1 MRPARSPWAARLFG
15 SAIALVIA
23 TAALGGCGSSTPSN
37 PAPSSAKVLV
47 ALPLTVRSGA
57 LAQLADLVADTRD
70 TKFRHF
76 RTIPEIATAYGA
88 SEPNVTT
95 DEKILAHDGLKLT
108 LDPTH
113 GAFWG
118 SVTADEAKRYFGTTL
133 IESGD
138 TTAPSGTP
146 HVPAGLRGV
155 TGVVGLVGSR
165 SLAPG
170 LSGGSAKPQCPSK
183 IPNRTSLADLFGF
196 NHLIKDG
203 ASGAGTDIDIVA
215 VHSFQPAVMENY
227 DRCTG
232 GSVSPSAIAQ
242 SVVADTPSTGGGPEV
257 SLDTLVL
264 ALLAPRTHVNVA
276 RFDPVM
282 PLAFPL
288 MHLLELGRPPNILDV
303 TVTYCESQVSSP
315 ELALSEWLLSAFA
328 AAGTTTA
335 VASGDRGS
343 TGCYPQTR
351 TSVTYPASSR
361 FVVAIGGA
369 SFGGS
374 AESPTNLSVW
384 NQPKAHGGGG
394 GVSAVVPAP
403 PWQGQG
409 PRRLPDVSTY
419 TVPGGVGGI
428 PVCASSSDCAWQE
441 VGGTS
446 LGATVMG
453 ATGALLEQAS
463 GKNKVARRWGNVAAA
478 IWRKTKG
485 TKGIADIVH
494 GTNKT
499 FSSACCQA
507 KPGYDVASG
516 WGLLRPDYLP
526 GIVPLQTG

>member
-1 MRPARSPWAARLFG
+1 VRPARSPRAPRLLV
-15 SAIALVIA
+15 SVIALVIA
-23 TAALGGCGSSTPSN
+23 TTGLDGCGSSAPSN
-37 PAPSSAKVLV
+37 ATPSSAKVLV

-57 LAQLADLVADTRD
+57 LAQLADLVADTRN

-76 RTIPEIATAYGA
+76 RTIPEIATTYGA
-88 SEPNVTT
+88 SVPNVAA
-95 DEKILAHDGLKLT
+95 DERILAHDGLKLA

-118 SVTADEAKRYFGTTL
+118 SVTAEEAKRYFGTTL

-138 TTAPSGTP
+138 TIGPSGTP
-146 HVPAGLRGV
+146 HAPAGLLGV
-155 TGVVGLVGSR
+155 TGVVGLVGST
-165 SLAPG
+165 SLPPG
-170 LSGGSAKPQCPSK
+170 LNGGTAAPECPTR
-183 IPNRTSLADLFGF
+183 IPSRTSLAELFGF
-196 NHLIKDG
+196 DRVINDG
-203 ASGAGTDIDIVA
+203 ANGAGTDIDIVA

-232 GSVSPSAIAQ
+232 GSVGPSGIAQ

-264 ALLAPRTHVNVA
+264 ALLAPRTHINVA

-288 MHLLELGRPPNILDV
+288 MHLLQLGPSPNVLDV
-303 TVTYCESQVSSP
+303 TVTYCESQVSSS

-328 AAGTTTA
+328 ASGTTTA

-343 TGCYPQTR
+343 TACYPQAA
-351 TSVTYPASSR
+351 TSVTY
-361 FVVAIGGA
+361 
-369 SFGGS
+369 
-374 AESPTNLSVW
+374 
-384 NQPKAHGGGG
+384 QPKAYGGGG

-403 PWQGQG
+403 PWQGTG
-409 PRRLPDVSTY
+409 ERKLPDLSTY
-419 TVPGGVGGI
+419 TVPGGVGSI
-428 PVCASSSDCAWQE
+428 PVCASSSLCAWQE

-453 ATGALLEQAS
+453 ATGVLLEQAV
-463 GKNKVARRWGNVAAA
+463 GKNKVVRRWGNVAAA
-478 IWRKTKG
+478 VWRKTKG

-494 GTNKT
+494 GSNKT
-499 FSSACCQA
+499 FSSACCEA
-507 KPGYDVASG
+507 KPGYDIASG

-526 GIVPLQTG
+526 GIVSLHTG